1 MAAVRSRMGADPFAE
16 HGALMKD
23 LYHEY
28 SRRER
33 EDLDGM
39 AAVRALLHEASV
51 TAQSRQQRVQDII
64 EGLSQGKLSVL
75 ACMRCEGP
83 RLFALTS
90 VGFHKQQVPAPC
102 ECRHAT
108 ECGGA
113 GNAQHIP

>member
-1 MAAVRSRMGADPFAE
+1 MGADPFAE

-64 EGLSQGKLSVL
+64 EGVRPGKFRVL
-75 ACMRCEGP
+75 ACMRCGGP
-83 RLFALTS
+83 
-90 VGFHKQQVPAPC
+90 QVVCADQ
-102 ECRHAT
+102 CRVSQAA
-108 ECGGA
+108 GA
-113 GNAQHIP
+113 CTM